1 MRRSKQENIMKT
13 TIKHIAPWLAAAA
26 IGASIALAPI
36 AGADTDPLVPHGSDP
51 HIPYQLGFHSS
62 GQDETNTTAGQLDLP
77 S

>member
-1 MRRSKQENIMKT
+1 MRLSTQENIMKT

-26 IGASIALAPI
+26 IGASIVLAPI

-51 HIPYQLGFHSS
+51 YVPYSINHDYQMGTS
-62 GQDETNTTAGQLDLP
+62 NGQLDLP